1 MSMSQPSSVIRSHF
15 FSPLRRAIVSP
26 PFPLFR
32 ILYHFTATGKRFY
45 MDADHAAGNDER
57 YWIQGQ
63 GFASIFFISIVLPVL
78 IFVS

>member
-1 MSMSQPSSVIRSHF
+1 
-15 FSPLRRAIVSP
+15 
-26 PFPLFR
+26 
-32 ILYHFTATGKRFY
+32 

-57 YWIQGQ
+57 YWIQGL